1 MVDKLVSSF
10 NGSTAD
16 LVTPEPGYIVLK
28 YIQDQWDDNF
38 DYSGTGT
45 KPMLPKAEVIFFSWW
60 KGAGKMSIDASN
72 IYTSVQPV
80 EIGNGLVESYT
91 TVRIDL
97 FARQIKTAAQPYNY
111 PVWLYTAARFIRQ
124 LIKVNPQALTGSG
137 IHEMTI
143 ERYADIPE
151 QDPRSTVFHHQISV
165 ALRYMHNVVAA

>member
-10 NGSTAD
+10 TGATAD
-16 LVTPEPGYIVLK
+16 LVKPEPAYLVLNYIK
-28 YIQDQWDDNF
+28 TNWDNNF
-38 DYSGTGT
+38 DWSGSGD
-45 KPMLPKAEVIFFSWW
+45 KPMLASNEVIWYSWW

-97 FARQIKTAAQPYNY
+97 FARQIKTAAQPYSY